1 MRPIDIEIIDDFVS
15 PSYLTE
21 LQDAVNPNN
30 TQWFFQGKQSLKPWD
45 NSIPNDIEDFGF
57 SISLCTLGQ
66 PNIFD
71 NGRLSTFIRP
81 LAYQIKDY
89 AEALNIIRCRLDLT
103 VLHKQ
108 KYIHPPHVDIRNLE
122 SDYGSAIIYI
132 NDTDGD
138 TIIYDKK
145 DDKKNPNSQITYPTN
160 MKIKKTIAP
169 KPGRMVL
176 FNGDYVH
183 TGHSPSE
190 HQTRILLNI
199 VLS

>member
-1 MRPIDIEIIDDFVS
+1 MRPIDIEIIDNFVS
-15 PSYLTE
+15 PSYLEE
-21 LQDAVNPNN
+21 LQYAVNPNT
-30 TQWFFQGKQSLKPWD
+30 TQWFFQGKQSLKLRD
-45 NSIPNDIEDFGF
+45 NNIPNDIEDFGF
-57 SISLCTLGQ
+57 VIPFVDIGQ
-66 PNIFD
+66 PNIFYD
-71 NGRLSTFIRP
+71 NKLSTFIRP

-103 VLHKQ
+103 ILHKQ
-108 KYIHPPHVDIRNLE
+108 KYIHPPHVDVQNLE
-122 SDYGSAIIYI
+122 SDFGSAIIYL

-145 DDKKNPNSQITYPTN
+145 RDKNLSDHQSYPTN

-169 KPGRMVL
+169 KPGRLVL